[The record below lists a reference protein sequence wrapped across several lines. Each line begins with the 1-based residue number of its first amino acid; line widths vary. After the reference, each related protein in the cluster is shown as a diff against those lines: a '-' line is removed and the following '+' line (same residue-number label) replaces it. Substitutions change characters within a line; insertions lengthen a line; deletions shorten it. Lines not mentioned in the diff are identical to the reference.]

1 MISANKLTQMQLE
14 LLKSFKHITDE
25 KQLKE
30 VKSLL
35 NFYFRKKLDEAIG
48 REEHIH
54 HYTSAI
60 YEEWL
65 NKSSKRL
72 TAE

>member
-1 MISANKLTQMQLE
+1 MIAANKLTQMQLE

-25 KQLKE
+25 KQLQE

-35 NFYFRKKLDEAIG
+35 NFYFRNKLEAAIG
-48 REEHIH
+48 KEEKNRK
-54 HYTSAI
+54 YTAAI

-65 NKSSKRL
+65 SKSSR
-72 TAE
+72 